1 MLQDIVSEV
10 FVPHQLGDQ
19 EIKQGAVP
27 LAQDFERVLIADVRL
42 SDQYVIRQVRMLP
55 A

>member
-1 MLQDIVSEV
+1 
-10 FVPHQLGDQ
+10 LGDQ
-19 EIKQGAVP
+19 EIKQGAV
-27 LAQDFERVLIADVRL
+27 AVDQDFERVLIADVRL